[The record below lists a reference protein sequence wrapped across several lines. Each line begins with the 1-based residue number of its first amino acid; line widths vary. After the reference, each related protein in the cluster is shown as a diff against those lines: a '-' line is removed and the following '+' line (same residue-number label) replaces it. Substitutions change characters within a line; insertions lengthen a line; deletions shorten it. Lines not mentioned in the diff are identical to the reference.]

1 MPTTACSAFLQPHVR
16 RLTVGPSAAARLLP
30 GTSLGLWRVEGE
42 RRRRD
47 ASATYRV
54 ICTPSGEQA
63 ALTVFDTPA
72 LQLGSYTRRLLG
84 VAHILSAVEH
94 PGVTDV
100 IDVGLTA
107 DGRPY
112 VVTDLDEGMTLVE
125 RIGAAT
131 ISFEDALVILRAIC
145 APLIAAHDVGVVHGS
160 LTADRVV
167 LVEGD
172 DRCIKLLDWGFE
184 RAVLDEARR
193 AGVERTAADPCTAPE
208 ASLGIVSPQLDVYAV
223 GVIAYELVLGRPPF
237 VADSTEDLR
246 QQQEEGAPDPR
257 EAWPQIPLALESL
270 LRAMLATDPRQR
282 PTIHAVAERLGAL
295 EQELAPP
302 PPPPAPAYMVPPD
315 TYPQSRSYAPLWT
328 IAATALA
335 VAIGIAAPSLVE
347 PEGDK
352 VRTVASLST
361 PAPSPARMPPQL
373 APTTPVA
380 EVAIASAPAVAP
392 AAVPAAAPATPA
404 AAEPSIEI
412 VSIVSVPRKAAR
424 SVASRVVESPAPRRS
439 VAVAKAPVARRE
451 AAPRRERS
459 DISDRMDE
467 IKAELLTRYQRIG
480 RDLMQ
485 LRRERN
491 NAATAEMW
499 NQFKGLAIHHSL
511 ATAKTRASASATLDE
526 LRAKI
531 ERNKGVAVTDA
542 CKASPLADGCR

>member
-30 GTSLGLWRVEGE
+30 GTSLGLWRVEAE

-54 ICTPSGEQA
+54 ICTPSGEEA

-72 LQLGSYTRRLLG
+72 LQLGSYARRLLG
-84 VAHILSAVEH
+84 VAHILSAVDH
-94 PGVTDV
+94 PGVTGV

-112 VVTDLDEGMTLVE
+112 VVTDLDEGITLVE
-125 RIGAAT
+125 RVGAAKVA
-131 ISFEDALVILRAIC
+131 FEDALVILRAIC

-172 DRCIKLLDWGFE
+172 DRYVKLLDWGLE

-193 AGVERTAADPCTAPE
+193 AGLDRVAADSCTAPE
-208 ASLGIVSPQLDVYAV
+208 ASLGIVSPQMDVYAL
-223 GVIAYELVLGRPPF
+223 GIIAYELVLGRPPF
-237 VADSTEDLR
+237 VAQSTEDLR
-246 QQQEEGAPDPR
+246 EQQEEGVPDPR
-257 EAWPQIPLALESL
+257 EVWPQIPVALESL
-270 LRAMLATDPRQR
+270 LRAMLATDPRNR
-282 PTIHAVAERLGAL
+282 PTIRAVADQLGSL
-295 EQELAPP
+295 EHEFAAPP
-302 PPPPAPAYMVPPD
+302 SPPSAHAYMVPPD
-315 TYPQSRSYAPLWT
+315 TYPQSRSYAPVWT

-335 VAIGIAAPSLVE
+335 VVIGIAAPSLVE
-347 PEGDK
+347 PEAEQ

-361 PAPSPARMPPQL
+361 PAPPTARITPQRRARHVPA
-373 APTTPVA
+373 APVA
-380 EVAIASAPAVAP
+380 EPAV
-392 AAVPAAAPATPA
+392 AAAPAATARESSDPGV
-404 AAEPSIEI
+404 EI
-412 VSIVSVPRKAAR
+412 VSIAAVPRKAPRA
-424 SVASRVVESPAPRRS
+424 VGPRVVASPAPRRS
-439 VAVAKAPVARRE
+439 VAVRPSPAARRE
-451 AAPRRERS
+451 AAPRRETS
-459 DISDRMDE
+459 EISDRMDE
-467 IKAELLTRYQRIG
+467 IKAELLTRYQRVG

-499 NQFKGLAIHHSL
+499 DQFKRLSIHHSL
-511 ATAKTRASASATLDE
+511 ATAKTRASVSATLDE
-526 LRAKI
+526 LRVKI
-531 ERNKGVAVTDA
+531 ERNRGVAVTDA